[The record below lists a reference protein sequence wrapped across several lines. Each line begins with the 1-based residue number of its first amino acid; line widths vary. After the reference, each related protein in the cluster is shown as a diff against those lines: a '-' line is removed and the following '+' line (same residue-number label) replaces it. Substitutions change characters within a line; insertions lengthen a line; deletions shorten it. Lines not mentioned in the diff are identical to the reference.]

1 MKRAS
6 GLLLPVTSIPSKYG
20 IGCFSKEAY
29 QWIDQLK
36 EVIEM
41 ITGLETEMYAAA
53 RKLDFERATVL
64 RDSIIELKA
73 TYKIG

>member
-1 MKRAS
+1 M
-6 GLLLPVTSIPSKYG
+6 
-20 IGCFSKEAY
+20 
-29 QWIDQLK
+29 
-36 EVIEM
+36 IEM